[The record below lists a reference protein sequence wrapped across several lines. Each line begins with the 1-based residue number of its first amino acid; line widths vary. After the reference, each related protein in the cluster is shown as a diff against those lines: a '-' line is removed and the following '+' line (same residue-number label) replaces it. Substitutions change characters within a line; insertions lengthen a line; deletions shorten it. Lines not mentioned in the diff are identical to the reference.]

1 MDNYTNVTTKWLKNG
16 KPRSNNITHAKGYA
30 DDDGTFYVVDNKKSG
45 VYFEKDSKDY
55 NETMKCLK
63 VLRNTFG
70 GKLQIQ
76 PIVNVADGVSTCDF
90 KWLRPNETKY
100 EKWDLKT
107 VEGSSKETLDS
118 MIKKKKRQ
126 SHNFIF
132 DIKNHTISEIEAKY
146 QIIKIIN
153 SPYRQWIEK
162 IMLIDKDKIILIYE
176 KNEMPSSQCRTT
188 SHL

>member
-1 MDNYTNVTTKWLKNG
+1 M
-16 KPRSNNITHAKGYA
+16 
-30 DDDGTFYVVDNKKSG
+30 
-45 VYFEKDSKDY
+45 
-55 NETMKCLK
+55 
-63 VLRNTFG
+63 
-70 GKLQIQ
+70 Q
-76 PIVNVADGVSTCDF
+76 PIVNVVDGVSTCDF

-132 DIKNHTISEIEAKY
+132 DIKNHTISGIEAKC
-146 QIIKIIN
+146 QIMKIIN

-162 IMLIDKDKIILIYE
+162 IMLIDKDEVILVYE